1 MLQFTYKL
9 KLTERVKAKC
19 SRHPR
24 YNPEKDGR
32 AGIRGGCST
41 CFLALRPPP
50 GSPRARCSAAGVH
63 TQSWAVGAATRTAP
77 EEDRECDGETIRY
90 KRPLPGKG

>member
-19 SRHPR
+19 CRHPE

-41 CFLALRPPP
+41 
-50 GSPRARCSAAGVH
+50 
-63 TQSWAVGAATRTAP
+63 WAVGRARKATTAT
-77 EEDRECDGETIRY
+77 EEP
-90 KRPLPGKG
+90 PLRI

>member
-1 MLQFTYKL
+1 LQFTYKL

-41 CFLALRPPP
+41 CFSLYDLHQLGLRLMQRS
-50 GSPRARCSAAGVH
+50 GSSYAELGHGHGDENRAAE
-63 TQSWAVGAATRTAP
+63 QSTRLW
-77 EEDRECDGETIRY
+77 RNH
-90 KRPLPGKG
+90 L

>member
-1 MLQFTYKL
+1 MAPLLDLEETMLQFTYKL

-19 SRHPR
+19 CRHPR

-41 CFLALRPPP
+41 
-50 GSPRARCSAAGVH
+50 
-63 TQSWAVGAATRTAP
+63 WAVGRA
-77 EEDRECDGETIRY
+77 
-90 KRPLPGKG
+90 